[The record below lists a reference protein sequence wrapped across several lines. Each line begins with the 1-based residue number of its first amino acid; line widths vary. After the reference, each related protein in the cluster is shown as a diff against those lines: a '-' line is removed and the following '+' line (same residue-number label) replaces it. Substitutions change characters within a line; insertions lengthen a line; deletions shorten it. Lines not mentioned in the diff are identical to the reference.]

1 MRALLIIVV
10 LAAAAAAAYFLW
22 PKDPPP
28 PPPPQPTARVE
39 VPAPPAPST
48 EEPKNP
54 VPPPAAPAE
63 PPLPPLKESD
73 PAMLQ
78 SLAKLFGA
86 ASLERF
92 FNMEDVVRRFVATID
107 NLPREAYA
115 SRLSPLKPIPGLF
128 ATTGH
133 DESLELSPANAKRYA
148 DFVAFV
154 DRIDAKQAV
163 ALYIHFYPLFQQ
175 AYVDLGYPKGY
186 FNDRLVAVIDHL
198 LAAPE
203 VKGPVKLAQPHVLY
217 EYADPEW
224 EARSAGHKALMRV
237 GPENAARL
245 KAKLRQVRKE
255 LVARQAAR

>member
-1 MRALLIIVV
+1 V
-10 LAAAAAAAYFLW
+10 LAAAAAGVYFFLW
-22 PKDPPP
+22 PENPPP
-28 PPPPQPTARVE
+28 PPPPQPPTARVE
-39 VPAPPAPST
+39 VPAPPPVP
-48 EEPKNP
+48 EEPRNP
-54 VPPPAAPAE
+54 VPPPPPAPE
-63 PPLPPLKESD
+63 QPPLPPLKQSD

-78 SLAKLFGA
+78 SLATLLGA

-92 FNMEDVVRRFVATID
+92 FNMEDVVRRIVATVD

-128 ATTGH
+128 ATTGR
-133 DESLELSPANAKRYA
+133 DETLQVSPANAKRYA
-148 DFVAFV
+148 DFVAFA

-163 ALYIHFYPLFQQ
+163 SLYIHYYPLFQQ
-175 AYVDLGYPKGY
+175 AYVELGYPKGY
-186 FNDRLVAVIDHL
+186 FNDRLVTVIDHL

-203 VKGPVKLAQPHVLY
+203 VKGPVPLTQPHVLY

-245 KAKLRQVRKE
+245 KAKLREIRKE
-255 LVARQAAR
+255 LVARRAAR